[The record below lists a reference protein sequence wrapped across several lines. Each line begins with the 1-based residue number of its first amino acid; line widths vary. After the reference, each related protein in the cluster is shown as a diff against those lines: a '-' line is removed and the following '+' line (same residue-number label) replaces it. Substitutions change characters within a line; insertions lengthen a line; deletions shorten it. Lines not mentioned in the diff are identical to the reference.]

1 MTRATRL
8 RVYHPGVRSVLGVLA
23 GVALVATATSQ
34 IEGQRPSRPSKATQT
49 PTAPLTTTPLPP
61 EGASEA
67 RSPRNANYS
76 IDVDLDP
83 ASRTI
88 VGREVVTWR
97 NITSRPT
104 SELRFHLY
112 WNAWRNQQSTW
123 LKETDRARGTGPSRF
138 DKRAQ
143 GDWGS
148 IDIQAIQLVAGG
160 AAPMTDLTTAAH
172 YIAPDDGNRDDRTVL
187 SVALPTAVQPG
198 GTVVVEIRWTA
209 HVPRTFARSGAVG
222 NFFFIAQWF
231 PKLGVLEEDGWNT
244 HQFHATTE
252 FFSDYGIYDVR
263 ITVPRGWP
271 VGATG
276 RQRSRTD
283 TPAGKTIHQFVQ
295 EDVHDFAWTTSPDY
309 VEHTARFEHPR
320 LPPVSMRLLLQ
331 PEHEGQAERHFDA
344 VRATLRSYGEWY
356 GPYPYDHITIVD
368 PAWQSDAGGMEYPT
382 LFTAGSRWLSP
393 RSTREPEGVTVHE
406 CGHQFWYGVV
416 GNNEFEHAWLD
427 EGLNTFSTA
436 QVMEETFSPG
446 FNSIRL
452 FGGFIPWVFYDLPQT
467 RETSGDRMNG
477 YRTAASTD
485 VPSTPSWRYFP
496 ATGRYLTYNKTA
508 LWLHTLERYI
518 GWRRLQ
524 RGMSLFF
531 TRSAFHHP
539 TPDQF
544 FAAINEG
551 AARDLS
557 WFFDQVYRSSAVFDY
572 AVSQLTTTVAESS
585 GYHTEV
591 VVQRLGDGLFP
602 MTLVVT
608 FADGSTARERWDGR
622 DRWKLYA
629 YDRTAAAVSAE
640 IDPDHVLLL
649 DLNRV
654 NNSRAVSSS
663 APKAARQW
671 AGRWM
676 IWLQDL
682 TLTYGFFI

>member
-1 MTRATRL
+1 MM
-8 RVYHPGVRSVLGVLA
+8 RSVLGVLT
-23 GVALVATATSQ
+23 GVALVGLAASGV
-34 IEGQRPSRPSKATQT
+34 EGQRSARTAKTNPP
-49 PTAPLTTTPLPP
+49 PTAPLTTALPQAD
-61 EGASEA
+61 GAA
-67 RSPRNANYS
+67 DTRSPRNANYS
-76 IDVDLDP
+76 IDVELDP

-88 VGREVVTWR
+88 TGREVVTWR
-97 NITSRPT
+97 NITSHPT

-112 WNAWRNQQSTW
+112 WNAWRNDRSTW
-123 LKETDRARGTGPSRF
+123 LREAERARAAGSNRD
-138 DKRAQ
+138 DKRPP
-143 GDWGS
+143 GDWSS

-172 YIAPDDGNRDDRTVL
+172 YISPDDDNRDDRTVL
-187 SVALPTAVQPG
+187 SVALPAAVAPG
-198 GTVVVEIRWTA
+198 GTVAVEIRWTA
-209 HVPRTFARSGAVG
+209 HVPRTFARTGAIG
-222 NFFFIAQWF
+222 DFFFIAQWF

-276 RQRSRTD
+276 SERSRTD
-283 TPAGKTIHQFVQ
+283 TPTGKTVHQFVQ
-295 EDVHDFAWTTSPDY
+295 DDVHDFAWTTSPDY

-320 LPPVSMRLLLQ
+320 LPVVTMRLLLQ

-393 RSTREPEGVTVHE
+393 RSTLDPEGVTVHE
-406 CGHQFWYGVV
+406 CGHQFWYGLV

-436 QVMEETFSPG
+436 RVMEETFSPG

-452 FGGFIPWVFYDLPQT
+452 FGDFIPWVFYDMPQT

-485 VPSTPSWRYFP
+485 VSSTPSWRYFP

-539 TPDQF
+539 QPDAF
-544 FAAINEG
+544 FAAINE
-551 AARDLS
+551 AAGRDLT

-572 AVSQLTTTVAESS
+572 AVSQLTTEGVSA
-585 GYHTEV
+585 GFHTEV
-591 VVQRLGDGLFP
+591 VVRRLGDGVFP
-602 MTLVVT
+602 VTVVVS

-622 DRWKLYA
+622 ERWKLYA

-640 IDPDHVLLL
+640 VDPDHVLLL
-649 DLNRV
+649 DINRV
-654 NNSRAVSSS
+654 NNSRAVTSA

-671 AGRWM
+671 AGRWL

-682 TLTYGFFI
+682 ALTYGFFI